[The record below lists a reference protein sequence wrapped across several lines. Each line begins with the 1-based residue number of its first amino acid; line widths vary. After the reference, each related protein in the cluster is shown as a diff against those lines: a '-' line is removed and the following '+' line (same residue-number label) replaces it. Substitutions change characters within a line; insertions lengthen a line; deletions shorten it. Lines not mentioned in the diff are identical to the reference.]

1 MITFFIIKERGG
13 AKMVAT
19 GRGIAYTYNANTAK
33 HFTSRWAA
41 EQWLKKVQSPELFTI
56 VRFERW

>member
-13 AKMVAT
+13 QQM
-19 GRGIAYTYNANTAK
+19 IASGYVVRYTYNVNTAK

-41 EQWLKKVQSPELFTI
+41 EQWLKKVPDAELFTI
-56 VRFERW
+56 VRFERY